1 MVPISVTGV
10 HNCLSNCFITGEE
23 AWAPSA
29 LFHHIWILGSPLLS
43 FNMYLLA
50 AVISQERVIY
60 LYADFD
66 SNAFNGNSQ
75 GRWGWRAYGNL
86 LMCRTC
92 VFLPWMNVKKN
103 KTCVSVV
110 WCSSEVQKVCPRSLW
125 AFLYFIPCMVT
136 RPLRF
141 PSRDLL
147 S

>member
-1 MVPISVTGV
+1 MSQNRMVPISVTGV

-50 AVISQERVIY
+50 AMISQEHVIY
-60 LYADFD
+60 LYANSD
-66 SNAFNGNSQ
+66 SNAFNGNSH
-75 GRWGWRAYGNL
+75 GRWGWSAYGNL
-86 LMCRTC
+86 LMA
-92 VFLPWMNVKKN
+92 WMNVKRPKIKKHGDFN
-103 KTCVSVV
+103 LVLKWSTKCLSSLSLSVFVFYPLYDQKTL
-110 WCSSEVQKVCPRSLW
+110 E
-125 AFLYFIPCMVT
+125 I
-136 RPLRF
+136 